1 MQKGQEKEKRDAFAL
16 FPDLMQDLFGS
27 SKNKKRKRQPESK
40 EIHVVRPLP
49 PDLGWLRQGVSEEQE
64 KVEDIPAVLLL
75 LNAGHNRDALSAS
88 WQELG
93 YRVESSDSP
102 GDAIEKLKAIT
113 FSAVL
118 MHTEFEEE
126 PLAESVVHG
135 YLTGLPTS
143 KRRTLFYIL
152 AGPDLR
158 TLYDLEALSLSANL
172 VINDENINQL
182 QAILRKSFREYEEL
196 FGPLIEA
203 MSAYE
208 KQ

>member
-1 MQKGQEKEKRDAFAL
+1 MIGDLEVYGSAPWQHRHRRRITEMPDRQVMRVDLTVFRGERLEQLLPRHRRQEHADV
-16 FPDLMQDLFGS
+16 
-27 SKNKKRKRQPESK
+27 
-40 EIHVVRPLP
+40 H
-49 PDLGWLRQGVSEEQE
+49 GVTGGR
-64 KVEDIPAVLLL
+64 VLLDGL
-75 LNAGHNRDALSAS
+75 
-88 WQELG
+88 ELDVVL
-93 YRVESSDSP
+93 RVLGEV
-102 GDAIEKLKAIT
+102 I
-113 FSAVL
+113 
-118 MHTEFEEE
+118 
-126 PLAESVVHG
+126 HG